1 MSINGNLTYW
11 SNYSNWPIIHLPEK
25 TGIGCKIM
33 IRLIASF
40 FFFFQI
46 QLINFDR
53 DRKNLKNFFN
63 EINYSKE
70 GKVYLEKLHYIVQY
84 LETIFFYCEKSN
96 NTCWHLY
103 IYLIVTL
110 SSSKT
115 IILSV
120 QTYQL
125 RVVGWKTGVSKED
138 NRWTMRRHSS
148 NTVRN
153 Q

>member
-25 TGIGCKIM
+25 TGIGYKIM

-40 FFFFQI
+40 FFLFFQI

-103 IYLIVTL
+103 IYIFNRDIVFFENDHFIC
-110 SSSKT
+110 SN
-115 IILSV
+115 
-120 QTYQL
+120 
-125 RVVGWKTGVSKED
+125 VSIASCWMK
-138 NRWTMRRHSS
+138 NRSFERG
-148 NTVRN
+148 
-153 Q
+153 

>member
-1 MSINGNLTYW
+1 MIELLKLTNYTFTRENWYRMQNNDTINCL
-11 SNYSNWPIIHLPEK
+11 
-25 TGIGCKIM
+25 
-33 IRLIASF
+33 

-70 GKVYLEKLHYIVQY
+70 GKVYLEKLHLFVQY

-96 NTCWHLY
+96 NICWHLY

>member
-1 MSINGNLTYW
+1 MIELLKLTNYTFTRENWYRMQNNDTINCL
-11 SNYSNWPIIHLPEK
+11 
-25 TGIGCKIM
+25 
-33 IRLIASF
+33 

>member
-1 MSINGNLTYW
+1 MIELLKLTNYTFTRENWYRMQNNDTINCL
-11 SNYSNWPIIHLPEK
+11 
-25 TGIGCKIM
+25 
-33 IRLIASF
+33 

-63 EINYSKE
+63 EVNYSKE

-96 NTCWHLY
+96 NICWHLY

>member
-1 MSINGNLTYW
+1 MIELLKLTNYTFTRENWYRIQNNDTINCL
-11 SNYSNWPIIHLPEK
+11 
-25 TGIGCKIM
+25 
-33 IRLIASF
+33 

>member
-1 MSINGNLTYW
+1 MIELLKLTNYTFTRENWYRMQNNDTINCL
-11 SNYSNWPIIHLPEK
+11 
-25 TGIGCKIM
+25 
-33 IRLIASF
+33 

-96 NTCWHLY
+96 NICWHLY

>member
-1 MSINGNLTYW
+1 MIELLKLTNYTFTRENWYRMQNNDTINCL
-11 SNYSNWPIIHLPEK
+11 
-25 TGIGCKIM
+25 
-33 IRLIASF
+33 

-53 DRKNLKNFFN
+53 NRKNLKNFFN

-70 GKVYLEKLHYIVQY
+70 GKVYLEKLHLFVQY

-96 NTCWHLY
+96 NICWHLY